1 VARFQPS
8 PHSRSN
14 PITAVAATLIGAG
27 VSLAG
32 GVASTAVG
40 TVSSKRG
47 QERQIA
53 HEQKMADKQA
63 ELALLQ
69 ARTDDG
75 SAASNAA
82 MQALESIRSKK
93 TMVVAGFGLA
103 GIAVIALTVVLVIRP
118 GSTEYAE
125 EYEDEEYE

>member
-1 VARFQPS
+1 
-8 PHSRSN
+8 
-14 PITAVAATLIGAG
+14 
-27 VSLAG
+27 
-32 GVASTAVG
+32 
-40 TVSSKRG
+40 
-47 QERQIA
+47 
-53 HEQKMADKQA
+53 MADKQA